1 MNQFPKG
8 GTNMITIEQR
18 VSIQEDREL
27 RLTLPPQVPVGEADI
42 VVMVNPEKSSSQSGQ
57 SLWDFY
63 GVLADSPNF
72 KDDPVEIQ
80 RRLRDEWND
89 RLSA

>member
-1 MNQFPKG
+1 
-8 GTNMITIEQR
+8 MITVEQR
-18 VSIQEDREL
+18 VCIQEDRTL
-27 RLTLPPQVPVGEADI
+27 RLTLPSQVPIGDADI
-42 VVMVNPEKSSSQSGQ
+42 VVIVNPGSTAAQSTS

-72 KDDPVEIQ
+72 NENPVEIQ

-89 RLSA
+89 RLPA

>member
-1 MNQFPKG
+1 
-8 GTNMITIEQR
+8 MITIEQR
-18 VSIQEDREL
+18 VCIQEDRTL
-27 RLTLPPQVPVGEADI
+27 QLTLPSQVPVGDAEI
-42 VVMVNPEKSSSQSGQ
+42 VLIVNPGSTAAPQATR

-72 KDDPVEIQ
+72 NEDPVAIQ